1 MRDFKALLAEVS
13 SVGWALWPDCLPQ
26 RRSALSQNTQDQ
38 SISQQASL
46 ISDHRSRYPDYRS
59 HLSSPLLKYF
69 TFIFQVGI
77 LKVSAKLKA
86 YSARVLKMSWKNLL
100 FPLKKRVK
108 SKTYFLIREQ
118 MCGPPHFLVS
128 NQGYKLPTFSG
139 FL

>member
-1 MRDFKALLAEVS
+1 MWVGPSGQTVS
-13 SVGWALWPDCLPQ
+13 PKDVQPYH
-26 RRSALSQNTQDQ
+26 RTHK
-38 SISQQASL
+38 ISQSVSKPLSYQTTEVGTQTL
-46 ISDHRSRYPDYRS
+46 KS

-86 YSARVLKMSWKNLL
+86 YSARVLKMAWKNLL

-108 SKTYFLIREQ
+108 SKIYFLIREQ
-118 MCGPPHFLVS
+118 MCGPPHFLIS

>member
-13 SVGWALWPDCLPQ
+13 GVGWALCPDCLPQ

-46 ISDHRSRYPDYRS
+46 ISDHRSRYPDYKS

-86 YSARVLKMSWKNLL
+86 YSARVLKMSWKKST
-100 FPLKKRVK
+100 FSTEKK
-108 SKTYFLIREQ
+108 SKIKNTL
-118 MCGPPHFLVS
+118 S
-128 NQGYKLPTFSG
+128 NQRTNVWPTTFSR
-139 FL
+139 